1 MSGWFLEGLEIEGVR
16 GINNEGDPLVL
27 SFAHDAVN
35 SVSAPNG
42 VGKSSI
48 FDALTY
54 ALRKKI
60 PKLDELPASEGG
72 GSYYLNRFHTKNTGT
87 IRLTVR
93 PDGGG
98 PPVALT
104 ITRNAAGVR
113 KVTAPANVDG
123 EKLLDSLNRD
133 FVLLDHKTLQSFI
146 DDKALERGRAFAGLL
161 GLASYS
167 TLRQEL
173 QGLANTRAFNNH
185 FEVKVLTQQ
194 ETSLKASIAKQQAEA
209 VAAFQLLT
217 QTSLHEQKNHAAA
230 VAKAHDAL
238 HQIAV
243 LMPHC
248 AGKDFADIALDDCVE
263 SIKKA
268 EGGDGPARLATL
280 RRQETTYTGQIST
293 GPTDEDYQQ
302 LLALAQ
308 QRDVALSKTTGRLL
322 KDLYVASRAVLTDDG
337 WANKNKCP
345 ACEHEGSGPL
355 LPELDVRLAAFQEL
369 EDCTVNFDG
378 EWKAKSWADLRK
390 LEEAH
395 AVGDEKRLFATF
407 APKAELALTAADV
420 VELWVWRNRLVG
432 RASAALHDTKTKRE
446 ALEKE
451 LPASLVAVTTAVEA
465 ARRLQKAWKEIDS
478 AQASLAEV
486 SSKLTVIARIK
497 SFLDRASETFA
508 TAEADLSKRRLA
520 AVEPLCQK
528 FFGSIMYQPVKPSL
542 AKADGSESL
551 SIGLS
556 EFFTLKDV
564 SAQALLSESFRN
576 AFAVSVYLAAATLY
590 GGEPRFVV
598 LDDVTSSF
606 DAGHQFHLM
615 ELIRTQFA
623 RPMQVDGPQVILL
636 SHDTLLKKLF
646 NRHNGQGW
654 RHQRLEG
661 TARTAVL
668 PQSDAVNRVRDATV
682 RFLQAGQID
691 NAAPRLR
698 QYLEHRLLEI
708 IQKVKIPV
716 PIDFALDDNNKQ
728 VGNAVGAIEAAV
740 KLHKAAGDL
749 VLDAAQQT
757 GLQIQ
762 MASITGNFVAHY
774 ATGTTNAFSSASLQ
788 GVIQAID
795 NYAECFMCEDPPGSG
810 NTRFYRS
817 LSRR

>member
-27 SFAHDAVN
+27 SFAHDVVN

-173 QGLANTRAFNNH
+173 QGLANARAFNNH

-230 VAKAHDAL
+230 VVKAHDAL

-355 LPELDVRLAAFQEL
+355 LPELEVRLAAFQEL

-420 VELWVWRNRLVG
+420 VELWVWRNTLVG

-451 LPASLVAVTTAVEA
+451 LPASLVAITTAVEA

-636 SHDTLLKKLF
+636 SHDTLLEKLF

-810 NTRFYRS
+810 NKRFYRS

>member
-1 MSGWFLEGLEIEGVR
+1 MSGWFLERLEIEGVR

-60 PKLDELPASEGG
+60 PKLDELPATESGD
-72 GSYYLNRFHTKNTGT
+72 SYYLNRFHSKNTGT

-98 PPVALT
+98 APVSLT
-104 ITRNAAGVR
+104 ITRNALGVR
-113 KVTAPANVDG
+113 KVTSPANIDG
-123 EKLLDSLNRD
+123 EKLLESLNRD

-146 DDKALERGRAFAGLL
+146 DDKALDRGRAFAGLL
-161 GLASYS
+161 GLAAYS
-167 TLRQEL
+167 TLRQVL

-194 ETSLKASIAKQQAEA
+194 ETSLKATIAKQQAEA

-217 QTSLHEQKNHAAA
+217 QTSLHEQKDHAAA
-230 VAKAHDAL
+230 IAKAHDAL

-248 AGKDFADIALDDCVE
+248 AGKSFADIALDDCVE

-280 RRQETTYTGQIST
+280 RRQETTYTSQISM
-293 GPTDEDYQQ
+293 GPTDADHQQ

-308 QRDVALSKTTGRLL
+308 QRDTTLSKTAGRLL
-322 KDLYVASRAVLTDDG
+322 KDLYAASRAVLVDEC
-337 WANKNKCP
+337 WPNKNKCP

-355 LPELDVRLAAFQEL
+355 LPDLEVRLAAFQEL
-369 EDCTVNFDG
+369 EDCTVNIDA
-378 EWKAKSWADLRK
+378 EWKAKSWSDLRK

-395 AVGDEKRLFATF
+395 AVKDEKLLFANL
-407 APKAELALTAADV
+407 AHRPELALTAANVAD
-420 VELWVWRNRLVG
+420 LWTWRNTLID
-432 RASAALHDTKTKRE
+432 RASAALKDTKTKRE

-465 ARRLQKAWKEIDS
+465 ARRLQKAWNEIEG
-478 AQASLAEV
+478 AQASLTKV
-486 SSKLTVIARIK
+486 TGKLAAITRIK
-497 SFLDRASETFA
+497 AFLDRASETFA
-508 TAEADLSKRRLA
+508 TAEANLSKRRLA

-542 AKADGSESL
+542 AKADGAEAL

-556 EFFTLKDV
+556 EFFTLKNV

-623 RPMQVDGPQVILL
+623 RPMQADGPQVILL
-636 SHDTLLKKLF
+636 SHDTLLEKRF
-646 NRHNGQGW
+646 NRNSGQGW

-668 PQSDAVNRVRDATV
+668 PQSDAVNRVRDATL

-691 NAAPRLR
+691 DAAPRLR

-728 VGNAVGAIEAAV
+728 VGNAVAAIEAAV

-749 VLDAAQQT
+749 ILDAAQQA
-757 GLQIQ
+757 GLQTH

-774 ATGTTNAFSSASLQ
+774 ATGTTNAFSSPSLQ
-788 GVIQAID
+788 GVMQAID
-795 NYAECFMCEDPPGSG
+795 TYAECFMCEDPPGSG
-810 NTRFYRS
+810 TKRFYRS
-817 LSRR
+817 LNKR